1 MKNSSNIKLSTLR
14 KKLLQC
20 DKKLISVLKKRFSI
34 TQKIGDLKRQQ
45 KMEVTQPNFWKK
57 SALKRQKWAVKEK
70 INKEMVKAIF
80 DQIHKCSL
88 EQQKSKPQK
97 KRSTSFAT

>member
-20 DKKLISVLKKRFSI
+20 DKKLIGVLKKRFSI

-45 KMEVTQPNFWKK
+45 KMEVIQSNFWKK
-57 SALKRQKWAVKEK
+57 SAQKRQKWAAKEK
-70 INKEMVKAIF
+70 MNIEMVKAIF
-80 DQIHKCSL
+80 DQIHKYSL
-88 EQQKSKPQK
+88 EQQKSKPK
-97 KRSTSFAT
+97 KR